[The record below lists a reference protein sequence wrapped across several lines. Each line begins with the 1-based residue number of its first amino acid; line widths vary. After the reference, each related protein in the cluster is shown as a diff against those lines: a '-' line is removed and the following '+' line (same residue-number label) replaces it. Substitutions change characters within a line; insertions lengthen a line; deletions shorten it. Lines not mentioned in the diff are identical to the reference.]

1 MLQLITYYKN
11 ILNKKEKKKLLLI
24 FFLGILASVVDSLSI
39 GLLPVYL
46 FSIIDTKEFLISI
59 PEIFRNF
66 IYSLSVGDQFILY
79 ASLFVVVLFL
89 AKNIF
94 LYFLNVL
101 IMILFLGLREGI
113 MFRSAKHFVNTSYKN
128 FLEFNSANVIRNITG
143 ESLNTS
149 NCLRDFILLS
159 QELSLVIFIII
170 FSSLLFPEII
180 LPGIAIIFFI
190 SLCFILLT
198 KKILKNLGEMNVKL
212 RANFIQSVNHIFGSF
227 KEIKIFNNEKYM
239 LSFFK
244 KSLSS
249 EINNI
254 KKINVITLVP
264 KYMIEIFAVILIS
277 ITLSY
282 FLYQNQNIEKHIP
295 ILALFASALIKIMP
309 SAIKISQIIS
319 KISTTY
325 KSVEIINNL
334 KIINLEETT
343 YDHDNNNDYKFK
355 FKEKI
360 SIKNVDFKYNL
371 KRGLI
376 LSKLNFDIKKNTLTL
391 ITGASGSGKSTII
404 ELITGILK
412 PSNGVIEVDGINIQ
426 KNISNWQKNIS
437 YMPQDVYL
445 LDDTIINNIMFDDKS
460 SLSKDGVDEILKQLN
475 LYSFVYS
482 LPNKYEEKLGD
493 RATTI
498 SGGQIKRFGLAR
510 CLIKKRPVII
520 LDEPTVGLDKNN
532 SVKLITLIK
541 EISREH
547 TVIVVSHNN
556 DFEEISDNLINLSSK
571 I

>member
-1 MLQLITYYKN
+1 
-11 ILNKKEKKKLLLI
+11 
-24 FFLGILASVVDSLSI
+24 
-39 GLLPVYL
+39 
-46 FSIIDTKEFLISI
+46 
-59 PEIFRNF
+59 
-66 IYSLSVGDQFILY
+66 
-79 ASLFVVVLFL
+79 
-89 AKNIF
+89 
-94 LYFLNVL
+94 
-101 IMILFLGLREGI
+101 
-113 MFRSAKHFVNTSYKN
+113 
-128 FLEFNSANVIRNITG
+128 
-143 ESLNTS
+143 
-149 NCLRDFILLS
+149 
-159 QELSLVIFIII
+159 
-170 FSSLLFPEII
+170 
-180 LPGIAIIFFI
+180 
-190 SLCFILLT
+190 
-198 KKILKNLGEMNVKL
+198 MNVKL

-254 KKINVITLVP
+254 KKINIITLVP
-264 KYMIEIFAVILIS
+264 KYLIEIFAVILIS

-282 FLYQNQNIEKHIP
+282 FLYQDQNIEKHIP

-343 YDHDNNNDYKFK
+343 YDHNNNNDYKFK

-360 SIKNVDFKYNL
+360 SIKNLDFKYNL

-412 PSNGVIEVDGINIQ
+412 PSNGVIEADGINIQ

-460 SLSKDGVDEILKQLN
+460 SMSKNDVDKILKQLN

-482 LPNKYEEKLGD
+482 LPNKYDEKLGD

-510 CLIKKRPVII
+510 CLIKKRPIII